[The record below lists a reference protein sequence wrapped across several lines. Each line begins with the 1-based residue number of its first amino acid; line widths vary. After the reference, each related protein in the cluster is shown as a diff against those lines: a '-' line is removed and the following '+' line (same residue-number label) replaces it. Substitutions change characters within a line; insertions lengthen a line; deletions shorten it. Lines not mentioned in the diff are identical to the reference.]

1 MIFQRMY
8 SELAAR
14 LFITY
19 QHQSALTY
27 GLDDYVGEWKER
39 TGVTVWAGS
48 VPVGWLHL
56 SLHTSDDSQRSCLLG
71 VLVESPPLS

>member
-19 QHQSALTY
+19 QHQSVLTY
-27 GLDDYVGEWKER
+27 GLDNYVGEWKER
-39 TGVTVWAGS
+39 TGVTVWAG
-48 VPVGWLHL
+48 
-56 SLHTSDDSQRSCLLG
+56 
-71 VLVESPPLS
+71 